1 MGMPKTAREFT
12 RRTKSLCGSHLN
24 RKTARHAWKHKMKK
38 NIWKQTW
45 KCAVTFLLLFL
56 ISYITYKPSIYTELC
71 DKGELLSKITGL
83 KRTRIFVIPPSRQY
97 SKVNIHSV
105 RALTSPRFKR
115 VLHGYM
121 SISSTGSEGSYNG
134 YNYLQGYCLES
145 CPGSDYN
152 LNAKET
158 N

>member
-1 MGMPKTAREFT
+1 
-12 RRTKSLCGSHLN
+12 
-24 RKTARHAWKHKMKK
+24 MKK

-56 ISYITYKPSIYTELC
+56 ISYITKPSIYTELC

-83 KRTRIFVIPPSRQY
+83 KRTRIFAIPPLRQY

-121 SISSTGSEGSYNG
+121 SISSTGSDPIMDIAIYKDIASN
-134 YNYLQGYCLES
+134 
-145 CPGSDYN
+145 PGPGQTIT